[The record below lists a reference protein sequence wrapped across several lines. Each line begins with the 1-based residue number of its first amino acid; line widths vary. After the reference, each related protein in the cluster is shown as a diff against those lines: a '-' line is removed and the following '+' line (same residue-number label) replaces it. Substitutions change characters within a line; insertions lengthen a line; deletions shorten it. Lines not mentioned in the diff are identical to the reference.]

1 MSSRMPDASSGGNVE
16 GNGVR
21 SSRRIAGR
29 RDGLAPADGGSDDG
43 DGAGAGSVPR
53 TFIVRKYGST
63 LAGLSEMVHATNKER
78 GIRRGSYFH
87 REYVQT
93 ESVRDQ
99 QTLMWVNEEGG
110 MSGLKHTVD
119 CNE

>member
-1 MSSRMPDASSGGNVE
+1 MGFLLTILETPRTLMSSSPDASSGGNVE

-29 RDGLAPADGGSDDG
+29 RDGLVAAADGGSDDG
-43 DGAGAGSVPR
+43 DGDGDGSGGAGSVPR

-63 LAGLSEMVHATNKER
+63 LAGLSDAANKER
-78 GIRRGSYFH
+78 GIWPGSYFH
-87 REYVQT
+87 REYVRT

-99 QTLMWVNEEGG
+99 HET
-110 MSGLKHTVD
+110 S
-119 CNE
+119 